1 MIANGFNRLEML
13 SMMNATPY
21 VSWGLDP

>member
-13 SMMNATPY
+13 SLMNTTPY